1 MVPLSSTDTNFL
13 LHLICIWLPGNSLI
27 HNTNENVILWNSCRY
42 FLHCSAFSNDLNWD
56 FVGCPK
62 FWSWTGRTCHMLDP
76 WPIRASNV
84 LNASDQCCFW
94 KFPFGIWYT
103 FSICFSVCTFIRLCP
118 ECPTYLYPCIIGSFN
133 LAFGVCVPSD
143 NIVGDLCVLSL
154 TWLSVLCVKCSQPVS
169 LAPIDWKYPLRSG
182 SSLPCFSSGFL
193 WEQVF
198 GIWEY
203 FFGTWYLICGP
214 RFYPVMRFCHHT
226 LLCLCWLS
234 FSPRYSLRHLWPIF
248 FLHTCQ

>member
-42 FLHCSAFSNDLNWD
+42 FLHCSAFSNDLIWD

-103 FSICFSVCTFIRLCP
+103 FSICFSVCTYISSDLCP
-118 ECPTYLYPCIIGSFN
+118 EYPMYLYPCIGSFN
-133 LAFGVCVPSD
+133 LAYCQGFLCPILDLTECPMCEMFPASVPGPD
-143 NIVGDLCVLSL
+143 RLE
-154 TWLSVLCVKCSQPVS
+154 VS
-169 LAPIDWKYPLRSG
+169 PPRSG
-182 SSLPCFSSGFL
+182 SSLPCFSYGFL
-193 WEQVF
+193 WE
-198 GIWEY
+198 
-203 FFGTWYLICGP
+203 
-214 RFYPVMRFCHHT
+214 
-226 LLCLCWLS
+226 
-234 FSPRYSLRHLWPIF
+234 
-248 FLHTCQ
+248 